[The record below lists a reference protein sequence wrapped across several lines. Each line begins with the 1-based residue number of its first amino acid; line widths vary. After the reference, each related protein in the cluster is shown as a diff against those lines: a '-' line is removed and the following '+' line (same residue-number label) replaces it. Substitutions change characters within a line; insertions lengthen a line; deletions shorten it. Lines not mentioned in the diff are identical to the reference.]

1 MLFRTVIAGSSY
13 TIVIKGSSPKYVIIK
28 EQNLIANLQMAT
40 SGAEV
45 FVLGHDLP

>member
-13 TIVIKGSSPKYVIIK
+13 TIVINGSSAKYVITR
-28 EQNLIANLQMAT
+28 ELNLIANLQMAT

-45 FVLGHDLP
+45 FVLGHLP